1 MQCNVLIQIGK
12 YSKLQHSGIGKRPIF
27 FLNINDREVGIR
39 MSWAEKFRKINNRG
53 EGGGVSGEGDVGT
66 TNRDSRVVLS
76 LPAESYIM

>member
-53 EGGGVSGEGDVGT
+53 EGGGEWGGGCGD
-66 TNRDSRVVLS
+66 N
-76 LPAESYIM
+76 